1 MLMAKL
7 PLFQGDSGGPLACT
21 GKGNRWYLA
30 GIVSWGEGCARRN
43 RPGVYTKV
51 TALYDWIRQ
60 NTNWCAKEKMQI
72 IFITKTASYIIK
84 YMNMLLAVSLWKKK
98 HYLNA
103 EMIICHSPSGNCL
116 DSDPTSNSF
125 RFLMDSYILFPTS
138 GNRVPLQIKF
148 ESGKKK
154 KKKKSSQIVLV
165 DLLPSFHL
173 WDVCASLLLSTFA

>member
-1 MLMAKL
+1 MC
-7 PLFQGDSGGPLACT
+7 QGENADHLHYKNCFLHYQVHENA
-21 GKGNRWYLA
+21 A
-30 GIVSWGEGCARRN
+30 GCFTV
-43 RPGVYTKV
+43 
-51 TALYDWIRQ
+51 
-60 NTNWCAKEKMQI
+60 
-72 IFITKTASYIIK
+72 
-84 YMNMLLAVSLWKKK
+84 KKK

-154 KKKKSSQIVLV
+154 KKKSSQIVLV

-173 WDVCASLLLSTFA
+173 